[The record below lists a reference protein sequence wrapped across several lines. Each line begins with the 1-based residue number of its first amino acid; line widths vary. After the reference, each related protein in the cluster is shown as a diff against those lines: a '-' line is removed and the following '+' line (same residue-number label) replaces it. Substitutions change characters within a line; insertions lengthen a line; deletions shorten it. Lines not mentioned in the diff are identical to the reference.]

1 LTNFSTRS
9 FVRFLAVGVASTGVH
24 YSIMA
29 LLYAVLGLP
38 ATLASTAGFLVS
50 ALANY
55 WLNRTFTFSST
66 QRHKTA
72 ASRFVITASSGL
84 ALNYAILHVLMK
96 FDVGVVLA
104 QVSSTV
110 GVVTWNYCIHG
121 VWTFK
126 TAKASGPAR

>member
-1 LTNFSTRS
+1 MTNVSKRS
-9 FVRFLAVGVASTGVH
+9 FARFLVVGGASTGVH

-50 ALANY
+50 ALSNY
-55 WLNRTFTFSST
+55 WLNRRFTFSST
-66 QRHKTA
+66 QPHKTA
-72 ASRFVITASSGL
+72 ASRFAITAASGL
-84 ALNYAILHVLMK
+84 ALNYAILQVLMK
-96 FDVGVVLA
+96 FYVGLVLA

-110 GVVTWNYCIHG
+110 GFVTWNYCIHG